1 MNTTWA
7 EAMTARPV
15 MGTDGLLTIALGE
28 GSDYRVLPKITSFFG
43 IIALFKKLWEQ
54 AEMHETLETDDNFE
68 IVAST
73 IKAIYDQTCRS
84 CGLINR
90 LIIYMQKD
98 GEQVRKMRI
107 DHLVGDTPAKLKLLR
122 PKLVDKRQ
130 SEDQG
135 RVSDKRQ
142 KDDHAST
149 RQQWDDNSWWRST
162 DWSSSS
168 SSWRWNR

>member
-1 MNTTWA
+1 M
-7 EAMTARPV
+7 
-15 MGTDGLLTIALGE
+15 
-28 GSDYRVLPKITSFFG
+28 
-43 IIALFKKLWEQ
+43 Q
-54 AEMHETLETDDNFE
+54 ETLETDDNFE

-98 GEQVRKMRI
+98 GEQVRKMRV
-107 DHLVGDTPAKLKLLR
+107 DHVVGDTPAKLKLLR

-135 RVSDKRQ
+135 PVSDKRR
-142 KDDHAST
+142 KEDNASS

-162 DWSSSS
+162 DWHSSS